1 MSLREAAKTFVRAC
15 PRPRISSHRVIAHRR
30 KGRGRVKS
38 KYDKM
43 FGTKGKWALLCG
55 QWVTQDMNVT
65 TNDRKV
71 TCMKCLRRMQ

>member
-1 MSLREAAKTFVRAC
+1 MTFVWPCRA
-15 PRPRISSHRVIAHRR
+15 PKQRTQRVIIHRR

-43 FGTKGKWALLCG
+43 FGTKGKWAVLCG
-55 QWVTQDMNVT
+55 QWVTGDVNVT
-65 TNDRKV
+65 TDDRKV